1 MRAYEVLT
9 DGTEGIDLTVRT
21 DGVTGVADVPSA
33 AVLASVT
40 DRLDRQS
47 RVFCQT
53 FVQTFD
59 LLSWICHLCWEL
71 CIDRRYHF
79 VGQCLDNVSTVNSIK
94 DVTKVF

>member
-21 DGVTGVADVPSA
+21 DGVTGVADVPRA
-33 AVLASVT
+33 AGLASVT

-47 RVFCQT
+47 RVIC
-53 FVQTFD
+53 QTFD
-59 LLSWICHLCWEL
+59 LLSGICHLCWEL

-94 DVTKVF
+94 DLKSFK

>member
-40 DRLDRQS
+40 DSPILIWLEHR
-47 RVFCQT
+47 
-53 FVQTFD
+53 
-59 LLSWICHLCWEL
+59 
-71 CIDRRYHF
+71 
-79 VGQCLDNVSTVNSIK
+79 DNSDSGS
-94 DVTKVF
+94 